1 MRLLSVT
8 PLYPDSYNP
17 EYGNFVE
24 NENGALAR
32 LGVKVSVLHPCSLL
46 GALRDRITKK
56 RFTAKLTE
64 GIAVRKSYY
73 WSLIWAQNLDPI
85 SRARKSDYMYHQHL
99 TRALSGTRTPADIVE
114 AHFYH
119 SAAACSEW
127 SARMGPKCIMR
138 CHESS
143 MDLLERVHGLERI
156 GSTLAALDG
165 IVCCSKTNAEFYL
178 DRFPSLAPRVT
189 YIPNGY
195 NPERFHPIPKE
206 EARRRLGLP
215 LQEKIAVFCG
225 HFVERKGP
233 LRVLAAVERIPNL
246 KAIFLGKGL
255 GKGAQHVH
263 GASVLKAGPVPNDQ
277 LGIWMCAGDVFVL
290 PSLAEGL
297 ATVLVEAM
305 ACGLP
310 LVVSD
315 RRFNTDFLS
324 TNEACFV
331 DPNSPDSI
339 ADGLK
344 VSMVESRNKAMR
356 EAAIRRSADFS
367 LDVLAR
373 RFFSFCGELSP
384 NGCPPRAARGGR
396 DG

>member
-24 NENGALAR
+24 NENAALAK
-32 LGVKVSVLHPCSLL
+32 LGVTVSVLYPCSLL

-56 RFTAKLTE
+56 RFTVKLTE
-64 GIAVRKSYY
+64 GIDVRTSYY
-73 WSLIWAQNLDPI
+73 WNLIWPRNIDPI
-85 SRARKSDYMYHQHL
+85 RRMRKTDYSYHQHL
-99 TRALSGTRTPADIVE
+99 TRVLSGTRTRADTVVG
-114 AHFYH
+114 HFYQ
-119 SAAACSEW
+119 SAATCSGW
-127 SARMGPKCIMR
+127 SRHMGAKCIMR
-138 CHESS
+138 CWESS
-143 MDLLERVHGLERI
+143 MGHLERAHGLERI

-165 IVCCSKTNAEFYL
+165 IVCVSKTNAEFFL
-178 DRFPSLAPRVT
+178 DHFPSLAHRVT

-195 NPERFHPIPKE
+195 NPERFRPIPKE

-246 KAIFLGKGL
+246 KAIFLGKAPGR
-255 GKGAQHVH
+255 GAQHPH
-263 GASVLKAGPVPNDQ
+263 GKSVLKAGPVPNDQ
-277 LGIWMCAGDVFVL
+277 LGLWMCAGDAFVL
-290 PSLAEGL
+290 PSLAEGM

-331 DPNSPDSI
+331 DPNSADSI

-344 VSMVESRNKAMR
+344 LCMEENRNKTMR
-356 EAAIRRSADFS
+356 EAAIRRSTDFS

-373 RFFSFCGELSP
+373 KFLSFCGELP
-384 NGCPPRAARGGR
+384 RNGCPPRVARGG
-396 DG
+396 GVG